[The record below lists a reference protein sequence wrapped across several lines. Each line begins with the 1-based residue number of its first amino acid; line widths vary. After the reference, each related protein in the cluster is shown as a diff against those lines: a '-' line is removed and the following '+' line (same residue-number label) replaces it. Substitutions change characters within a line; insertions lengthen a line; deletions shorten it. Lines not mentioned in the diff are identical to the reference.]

1 MFRATPAEVAAVLA
15 LKEGRELSPVVHR
28 TRTAG
33 PQTYHKVSNFVSH
46 EVLSTK
52 QAVLAEN
59 VAADRTLMSR
69 DSITDLQGREPD
81 LRPVLFEDQV
91 LGLLH
96 LYRTTPQGPLN
107 ADDLEF
113 TLAVARQLGTVWHR
127 LRKQVSLSAENRS
140 LKDQLR
146 LESEL
151 VGESA
156 ALAHGRVAGR
166 ARR

>member
-1 MFRATPAEVAAVLA
+1 
-15 LKEGRELSPVVHR
+15 LKEGREFVPLVHR
-28 TRTAG
+28 TRGVG
-33 PQTYHKVSNFVSH
+33 PRTYHKVSNFVSN

-59 VAADRTLMSR
+59 VAAQPNLLSR
-69 DSITDLQGREPD
+69 DSIAELKVAS
-81 LRPVLFEDQV
+81 LICAPVVFEDQF

-96 LYRTTPQGPLN
+96 LYRTIPQSPLN
-107 ADDLEF
+107 TDDLEF

-127 LRKQVSLSAENRS
+127 LRVQATLSVENRS

-151 VGESA
+151 VGESQ
-156 ALAHGRVAGR
+156 ALDHSILV
-166 ARR
+166 